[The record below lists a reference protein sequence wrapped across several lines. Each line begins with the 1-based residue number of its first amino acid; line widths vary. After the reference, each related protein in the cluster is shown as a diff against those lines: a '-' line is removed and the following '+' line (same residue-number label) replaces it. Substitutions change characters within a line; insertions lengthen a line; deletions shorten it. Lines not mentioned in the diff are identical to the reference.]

1 MPISS
6 STDMYKA
13 RSTPFPAKLGEKLI
27 FPSMEGKTRPTV
39 SVTLM
44 LQKKDNYQLQH
55 KTEVKHSP
63 LVSRISRNKM
73 IL

>member
-27 FPSMEGKTRPTV
+27 FPSMGKFKEDKTHSVCYTNAPKERQLSITAQNRGKT
-39 SVTLM
+39 
-44 LQKKDNYQLQH
+44 
-55 KTEVKHSP
+55 
-63 LVSRISRNKM
+63 
-73 IL
+73 